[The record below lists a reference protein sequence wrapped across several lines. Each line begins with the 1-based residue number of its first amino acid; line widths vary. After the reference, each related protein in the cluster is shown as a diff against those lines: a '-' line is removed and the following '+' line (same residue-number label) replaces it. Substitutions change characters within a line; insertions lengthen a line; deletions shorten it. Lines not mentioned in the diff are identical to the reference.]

1 LLGNRESTRN
11 LVRLESKSEQFL
23 MGDFNRFNQV
33 LEGTS
38 MPGTPS
44 MYKNEMSSY
53 YQPTA
58 ANG

>member
-1 LLGNRESTRN
+1 
-11 LVRLESKSEQFL
+11 